1 MALRGRAWRQ
11 QGRPRVSH
19 QVPPPHCSRHSK
31 LGHSRF
37 LAGVLRGTTWR
48 SRSVRRPAR
57 RQRECLCKS
66 AACLGS
72 GLATVRVPPGTL
84 AMAVEGQILSTTQL
98 LRNCIKAAAGRALR
112 ERFGSSHFAGRVFV
126 GQLHLHPSARAA
138 LEGVENANFSQ
149 HRVAGDVSR
158 WRQRD
163 VRPRISSAA
172 ALLPAVRRLLSRG
185 TSCVIITTPSPM
197 RVRVLIAHA
206 CVAVVALTPWRSF
219 LGCGHAAATCPSFLL
234 RRRGASCTSW
244 TPKRRRARR
253 RKRGGGGLRKG
264 FSRAC

>member
-1 MALRGRAWRQ
+1 MARTVVL
-11 QGRPRVSH
+11 H
-19 QVPPPHCSRHSK
+19 QHC
-31 LGHSRF
+31 
-37 LAGVLRGTTWR
+37 V
-48 SRSVRRPAR
+48 
-57 RQRECLCKS
+57 
-66 AACLGS
+66 
-72 GLATVRVPPGTL
+72 VRVRMDRLHGGCVRACTSVKL
-84 AMAVEGQILSTTQL
+84 LSWWCVAVVHVRARVHETGCAVDNNFFCIFGSHLRFSMCCICGGLQL
-98 LRNCIKAAAGRALR
+98 LCVCAAVVVVITAVVVAAGNRHVCGFAIR
-112 ERFGSSHFAGRVFV
+112 EGAS
-126 GQLHLHPSARAA
+126 RAA
-138 LEGVENANFSQ
+138 

-253 RKRGGGGLRKG
+253 RKRGGGGLRKV